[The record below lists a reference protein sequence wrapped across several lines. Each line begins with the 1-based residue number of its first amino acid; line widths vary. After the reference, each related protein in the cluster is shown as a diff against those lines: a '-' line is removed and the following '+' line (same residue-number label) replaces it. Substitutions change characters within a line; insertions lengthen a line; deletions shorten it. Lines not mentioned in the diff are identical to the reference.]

1 MTTPYASLILYL
13 SEGLNYQKETVL
25 FHNTPTLMALFPS
38 HNFGLLQ
45 ALSTG
50 RYPTKLRY
58 LDQFM
63 REKRT
68 TAAPSR
74 LPASLEILGKLKNY
88 GKEMSRNTK
97 QGLHFNAHLRIT

>member
-1 MTTPYASLILYL
+1 MVSSPLLYL
-13 SEGLNYQKETVL
+13 SEGSNYHKETVI
-25 FHNTPTLMALFPS
+25 FHNTPTLMTLFPS

-45 ALSTG
+45 AFSTG
-50 RYPTKLRY
+50 RYPAKLRY

-74 LPASLEILGKLKNY
+74 LLASLEILGKLKNY

-97 QGLHFNAHLRIT
+97 RDLHFNAHLRIT